1 MRLGVLDIGSNT
13 IHLLIADIRAGGRP
27 IAATSE
33 RAVVRLMRYLD
44 ADGAISDEGVS
55 AIVNAVK
62 DARRILDA
70 EAPDDFLATA
80 TSAIR
85 EAPNG
90 PTVIALVEEALGRPL
105 QVLEGTAEAELTFLA
120 ARRWFGWSAG
130 QLLMLDIG
138 GGSLEIAAGSEE
150 LPDVAHSLPVGA
162 GRMTVAFLPTDPPAP
177 EAIENLR
184 HHVRSQLSTVTAD
197 FAGQPAPHHV
207 VGSSKTIRSL
217 ARLGGNVRS
226 GWAGSDRVTLRRD
239 ELGSWIPRLASLPA
253 DFRQILPGITAD
265 RTAQIVAGAVVLHEA
280 MGALGVDKLEAS
292 PWALREGLLLRYIE
306 TRTTPA
312 P

>member
-27 IAATSE
+27 IASTSE
-33 RAVVRLMRYLD
+33 RSVVRLMRYLGP
-44 ADGAISDEGVS
+44 DGAISDEGITAIVS
-55 AIVNAVK
+55 AVR
-62 DARRILDA
+62 DARRVLDA
-70 EAPDDFLATA
+70 EAPDDFIATA

-90 PTVIALVEEALGRPL
+90 PAVIALVEQALGREL
-105 QVLEGTAEAELTFLA
+105 QVLDGSAEAELTFLA

-162 GRMTVAFLPTDPPAP
+162 GRMTVAFLPTDPPGDP
-177 EAIENLR
+177 SVEALR
-184 HHVRSQLSTVTAD
+184 VHVRAQIATVSPD
-197 FAGQPAPHHV
+197 FAAQPRPDHV

-217 ARLGGNVRS
+217 ARLAGSVRS

-239 ELGSWIPRLASLPA
+239 DLGSWIPRLARLPA
-253 DFRQILPGITAD
+253 EYRQILPGITAD
-265 RTAQIVAGAVVLHEA
+265 RTMQIVAGAVVLHET
-280 MGALGVDKLEAS
+280 MSVLGVEKLEAS

-306 TRTTPA
+306 TRSA
-312 P
+312 AS

>member
-13 IHLLIADIRAGGRP
+13 IHLLIADIHAGGRP
-27 IAATSE
+27 IASTSE
-33 RAVVRLMRYLD
+33 RAVVRLMRYLGP
-44 ADGAISDEGVS
+44 DGSISPAGVT
-55 AIVNAVK
+55 AIVEAVRE
-62 DARRILDA
+62 ARRVLDA
-70 EAPDDFLATA
+70 ESPDDFIATA

-90 PTVIALVEEALGRPL
+90 PDVIALVEQALGRPL
-105 QVLEGTAEAELTFLA
+105 QVLDGTAEAELTFLA

-162 GRMTVAFLPTDPPAP
+162 GRMTVAFLPTDPPTDD
-177 EAIENLR
+177 AIENLR
-184 HHVRSQLSTVTAD
+184 HHVRGTLAAVTAD
-197 FAGQPAPHHV
+197 FRAQPSPDHV

-217 ARLGGNVRS
+217 ARLAGNVRS

-239 ELGSWIPRLASLPA
+239 ELGSWIPRLAKLPA

-265 RTAQIVAGAVVLHEA
+265 RTMQIVAGAVVLHEA
-280 MGALGVDKLEAS
+280 MLALDVDKLEAT

-306 TRTTPA
+306 ARTPA
-312 P
+312 V

>member
-13 IHLLIADIRAGGRP
+13 IHLLIADIRSGGRP

-33 RAVVRLMRYLD
+33 RAVVRLMRYLGP
-44 ADGAISDEGVS
+44 DGSISAEGVD
-55 AIVNAVK
+55 AIVTAVRE
-62 DARRILDA
+62 ARRVLDA
-70 EAPDDFLATA
+70 EAPDDFIATA

-90 PTVIALVEEALGRPL
+90 PAVIALVEEALGRSL
-105 QVLEGTAEAELTFLA
+105 QVLDGSAEAELTFLA

-162 GRMTVAFLPTDPPAP
+162 GRMTVSFLPTDPPGEDALD
-177 EAIENLR
+177 ALCA
-184 HHVRSQLSTVTAD
+184 HVRAQLATVTAD
-197 FAGQPAPHHV
+197 FAAQPRPDHI

-217 ARLGGNVRS
+217 ARLAGDVRT
-226 GWAGSDRVTLRRD
+226 GWAGSDRVTLPRTA
-239 ELGSWIPRLASLPA
+239 LGAWIPRLARLPA
-253 DFRQILPGITAD
+253 ASRQILPGITAD
-265 RTAQIVAGAVVLHEA
+265 RTMQIVAGAVVLHEA
-280 MGALGVDKLEAS
+280 MGALGVDELEAS

-306 TRTTPA
+306 ARGA
-312 P
+312 IA